1 MSTPKYKHGTLTITM
16 DDFGIDTT
24 KDMRKAAI
32 EALIKDLEGIGN
44 LEAYFDCVDIKWI
57 ERKRFNKS

>member
-32 EALIKDLEGIGN
+32 EALIKDLEGI
-44 LEAYFDCVDIKWI
+44 CRRIIKYV
-57 ERKRFNKS
+57 